1 MKDSNLFFFFFTN
14 FGLTAKLQKTC
25 KNSARSSLDILR
37 GVKIYDNAS
46 FALPSMIKSSFS
58 KTSKM
63 VCSQPSISIS
73 FVSTD

>member
-1 MKDSNLFFFFFTN
+1 MKDSNLIFTN
-14 FGLTAKLQKTC
+14 FGLTVKLQKTC
-25 KNSARSSLDILR
+25 KNSAKSSLYISC

-46 FALPSMIKSSFS
+46 FVLPSMIKSSFF

-63 VCSQPSISIS
+63 ICSQPSISMS